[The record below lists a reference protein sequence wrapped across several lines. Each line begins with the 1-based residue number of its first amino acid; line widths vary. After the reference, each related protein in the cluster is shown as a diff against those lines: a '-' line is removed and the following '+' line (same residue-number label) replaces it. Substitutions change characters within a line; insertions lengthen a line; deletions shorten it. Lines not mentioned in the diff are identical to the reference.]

1 MKCFEIVLWEMDK
14 NGVRKWCPQSDFSW
28 YVDKNGKI
36 MMEDG
41 DWTEATHKTRVKNQQ
56 DCQNMC
62 EQISACIGIAF
73 EPPDICSVCYTDEL
87 YEGSAYFYKRPGNL
101 ISVCK
106 KGGSSLQNCLAGF
119 YF

>member
-1 MKCFEIVLWEMDK
+1 MKKISCFSYNLKKCFEIVLWEMDK

-41 DWTEATHKTRVKNQQ
+41 DWTAATHKTRVKNQQ

-62 EQISACIGIAF
+62 EQISACVGIAF
-73 EPPDICSVCYTDEL
+73 EPPDICSTCYTDEL

-101 ISVCK
+101 ISWFSK
-106 KGGSSLQNCLAGF
+106 MR
-119 YF
+119 